1 MPFLM
6 DIAISPMEI
15 VWMRFG
21 GIITVGAVI
30 VVAAVAA
37 VLIVKAVKKKK

>member
-6 DIAISPMEI
+6 DIAISPMEM

-21 GIITVGAVI
+21 GIITVGAAIVI
-30 VVAAVAA
+30 AAVAA
-37 VLIVKAVKKKK
+37 VLIAKAIKKKK